1 MEKDFEQLGGFS
13 KVEFFLLEETDN
25 WPIVINDET
34 ASEITHIASEID
46 NFGIIAESSID
57 INAIPKQTADGEIY
71 PTEIIFSF
79 SNRIKELEK
88 YLDRY
93 QNKPVVVIAKLNT
106 GQKKLYGTN
115 ESPLILIY
123 KIDDGKKV
131 EDLGVITVNIKGE
144 TRNRAV
150 YYMV

>member
-1 MEKDFEQLGGFS
+1 MEADFEQLGGFS

-25 WPIVINDET
+25 WPIVLNDET
-34 ASEITHIASEID
+34 ATQITHIVSEIN

-57 INAIPKQTADGEIY
+57 INISPKQTAEGLPY

-79 SNRIKELEK
+79 SNRIKELEN

-93 QNKPVVVIAKLNT
+93 QNKPVVVIAELNT

-115 ESPLILIY
+115 ETPLILIY

-131 EDLGVITVNIKGE
+131 EDLGVISVNIKGE

-150 YYMV
+150 YYKV